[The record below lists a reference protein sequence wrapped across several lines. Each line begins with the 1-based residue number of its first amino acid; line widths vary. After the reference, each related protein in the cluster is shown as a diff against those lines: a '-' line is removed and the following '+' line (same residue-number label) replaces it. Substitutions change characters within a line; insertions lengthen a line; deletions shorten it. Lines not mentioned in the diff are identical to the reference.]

1 MGWAKWR
8 HTLNEWRRLAI
19 KAVDEYNSSAGHYAD
34 FIGTMVRAWLYLLQA
49 EFQRDKTDDRYWDR
63 DGKLVRLKGGE
74 HKRWDVTECVQNA
87 YPQNNDPVRLNLEL
101 FILLRNKVEHR
112 FEAALKE
119 IAGGKAH
126 ALVIN
131 YERRLAAVFGADQ
144 SLGSELR
151 LPIFVESITA
161 TAGGRQSIADTRALR
176 AARTILS
183 KFDADLDPAVL
194 DDAKY
199 DYRVR
204 LVPTTASQAASQA
217 AIEFVDLDAVTD
229 EQRQALIQAGRT
241 GAVITKPRLVPV
253 ASKDDMLPKKVVAE
267 VNALVPYV
275 FNMGMHTALW
285 KKLRVRPDGPAR
297 PGIVTDDR
305 YCLVNG
311 PTNQFVYTPAWVKKI
326 VRAAGTVEKFQ
337 AFFGYPPSDRPSKWQ
352 KGSTREK
359 TAS

>member
-8 HTLNEWRRLAI
+8 HTLNESRRLAI

-49 EFQRDKTDDRYWDR
+49 EFQRDKTDDRYRDR
-63 DGKLVRLKGGE
+63 DGKLIRLKGGE
-74 HKRWDVTECVQNA
+74 YKRWDVTECVQSA
-87 YPQNNDPVRLNLEL
+87 YPNNNDPVRLNLEL

-112 FEAALKE
+112 FEAALKDV
-119 IAGGKAH
+119 AGGKAH

-131 YERRLAAVFGADQ
+131 YEQRLVAVFGADQ
-144 SLGSELR
+144 SLGGELR

-161 TAGGRQSIADTRALR
+161 TAGGRRSITDTQAMR

-183 KFDADLDPAVL
+183 RFDADLDPAVL
-194 DDAKY
+194 DDAKF

-204 LVPTTASQAASQA
+204 LVPTTASQAASHA
-217 AIEFVDLDAVTD
+217 AIEFVNLDTVTN
-229 EQRQALIQAGRT
+229 EQRQALIEAGRT

-253 ASKDDMLPKKVVAE
+253 ASKDDMLPKKVVTE
-267 VNALVPYV
+267 VNAQVPYL

-285 KKLRVRPDGPAR
+285 KKLKVRPDGPAR
-297 PGIVTDDR
+297 PGVVTDDR

-311 PTNQFVYTPAWVKKI
+311 PTNQYVYTPAWVKKI
-326 VRAAGTVEKFQ
+326 VREVGTVEKFE
-337 AFFGYPPSDRPSKWQ
+337 AFFGYPPNGRSPIWQ
-352 KGSTREK
+352 KPSMQEIS
-359 TAS
+359 AS

>member
-1 MGWAKWR
+1 MRFGRSFHASAGAAGRATDCGTGSFVVPQGDRLPAQLGGRPILRWRRASRRTTSRLIRDSLYPLCEVTRMGWAKWR
-8 HTLNEWRRLAI
+8 HTLNESRRLAI

-161 TAGGRQSIADTRALR
+161 T
-176 AARTILS
+176 
-183 KFDADLDPAVL
+183 
-194 DDAKY
+194 
-199 DYRVR
+199 
-204 LVPTTASQAASQA
+204 
-217 AIEFVDLDAVTD
+217 
-229 EQRQALIQAGRT
+229 
-241 GAVITKPRLVPV
+241 
-253 ASKDDMLPKKVVAE
+253 
-267 VNALVPYV
+267 
-275 FNMGMHTALW
+275 
-285 KKLRVRPDGPAR
+285 
-297 PGIVTDDR
+297 
-305 YCLVNG
+305 
-311 PTNQFVYTPAWVKKI
+311 
-326 VRAAGTVEKFQ
+326 
-337 AFFGYPPSDRPSKWQ
+337 
-352 KGSTREK
+352 
-359 TAS
+359 

>member
-1 MGWAKWR
+1 M
-8 HTLNEWRRLAI
+8 
-19 KAVDEYNSSAGHYAD
+19 
-34 FIGTMVRAWLYLLQA
+34 
-49 EFQRDKTDDRYWDR
+49 
-63 DGKLVRLKGGE
+63 
-74 HKRWDVTECVQNA
+74 
-87 YPQNNDPVRLNLEL
+87 
-101 FILLRNKVEHR
+101 RNKVEHR
-112 FEAALKE
+112 YEAALKDV
-119 IAGGKAH
+119 AGGKAH

-151 LPIFVESITA
+151 LPIFVESMTA
-161 TAGGRQSIADTRALR
+161 TAGGRQPIADTRALP

-229 EQRQALIQAGRT
+229 EQRQALIHAGGT
-241 GAVITKPRLVPV
+241 GTVITKPRLVPG

-267 VNALVPYV
+267 VNGLVPNV

-285 KKLRVRPDGPAR
+285 KSSGPGR
-297 PGIVTDDR
+297 MVP
-305 YCLVNG
+305 LV
-311 PTNQFVYTPAWVKKI
+311 PA
-326 VRAAGTVEKFQ
+326 
-337 AFFGYPPSDRPSKWQ
+337 S
-352 KGSTREK
+352 
-359 TAS
+359 